1 MSGVAPWQI
10 TARELAQHLSV
21 SGIRD
26 ERVLAR
32 IAAVPRHRFVP
43 EDLQS
48 QAYADT
54 ALGIGQ
60 GQTISQP
67 YIVALM
73 TEAALLT
80 PQSRVL
86 EVGSGS
92 GYQAAILSGLCQ
104 SLITIERLATLAE
117 AARQRFAELG
127 LTNIEGHVADGT
139 LGWPEGAPYDAIL
152 VTAGAPTVPELL
164 LEQLADGGRLVLPVG
179 PEAGQSLLAYE
190 RHGDQF
196 RSHKLCDCRFVKL
209 VGQAGWMESGVS
221 ADG

>member
-1 MSGVAPWQI
+1 MQTPAPWQI
-10 TARELAQHLSV
+10 AARELAKHLAA

-32 IAAVPRHRFVP
+32 ITAVPRHRFIP

-54 ALGIGQ
+54 ALGIGL

-73 TEAALLT
+73 TEAARLA
-80 PQSRVL
+80 PQSQVL
-86 EVGSGS
+86 EIGTGS

-104 SLITIERLATLAE
+104 SLITIERLASLADSAQE
-117 AARQRFAELG
+117 RFAELK
-127 LTNIEGHVADGT
+127 LTNIECHVADGT
-139 LGWPEGAPYDAIL
+139 LGWPESAPYDAIL

-179 PEAGQSLLAYE
+179 PETGQSLLAYE
-190 RHGDQF
+190 RRGDQF

-209 VGQAGWMESGVS
+209 VGVAGWAESAPS
-221 ADG
+221 PDG